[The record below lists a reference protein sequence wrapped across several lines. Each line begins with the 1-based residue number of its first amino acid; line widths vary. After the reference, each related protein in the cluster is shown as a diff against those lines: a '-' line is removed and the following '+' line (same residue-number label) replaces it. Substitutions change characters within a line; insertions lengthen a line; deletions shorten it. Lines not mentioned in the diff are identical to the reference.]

1 MTAKTVGRAK
11 SKLALTISSQQKIAQ
26 NELSVE
32 VSCAFMKEYPSSSLF
47 VSQNAN
53 KIQLFF
59 PLW

>member
-32 VSCAFMKEYPSSSLF
+32 EKSVVLS
-47 VSQNAN
+47 
-53 KIQLFF
+53 
-59 PLW
+59 